1 MNVHVTDARHR
12 PDRRGHDGG
21 MNARITL
28 INPERLHKT
37 PGYHHV
43 TIVEAGRT
51 AYLAGQCP
59 LGLSGD
65 LVGEGDLDAQIDQV
79 AANSCLALAVAGAG
93 PEDVVRSV
101 IYVVSDET
109 LVLAGL
115 GPGLTPRLW
124 LRPSAR
130 PARCWAWHGSA
141 SEASSSK
148 SISRWRCPFRPR
160 HQARHDSPLAAIVA
174 APRELAGCRGS
185 LGGTCRDRARRSGR
199 GQVTDAGAGAADWPS
214 WQIGQPSCG

>member
-21 MNARITL
+21 MNARITR

-43 TIVEAGRT
+43 TIVEAGKA

-79 AANSCLALAVAGAG
+79 AANS
-93 PEDVVRSV
+93 
-101 IYVVSDET
+101 VSS
-109 LVLAGL
+109 ACRRG
-115 GPGLTPRLW
+115 R
-124 LRPSAR
+124 RP
-130 PARCWAWHGSA
+130 
-141 SEASSSK
+141 
-148 SISRWRCPFRPR
+148 
-160 HQARHDSPLAAIVA
+160 
-174 APRELAGCRGS
+174 
-185 LGGTCRDRARRSGR
+185 
-199 GQVTDAGAGAADWPS
+199 
-214 WQIGQPSCG
+214 